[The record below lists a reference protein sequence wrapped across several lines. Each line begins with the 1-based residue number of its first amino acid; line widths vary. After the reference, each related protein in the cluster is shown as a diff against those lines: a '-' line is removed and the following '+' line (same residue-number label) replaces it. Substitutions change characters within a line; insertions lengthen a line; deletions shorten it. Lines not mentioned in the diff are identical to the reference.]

1 MNTTL
6 CAAVLAAACSVSAP
20 AAAATPYPKP
30 TAPPAPAAAVLVKPA
45 SAPAPHLKPAT
56 SPAPHLKPAAPA
68 APLAATPAATP
79 ATVAGCVPATAPPQE
94 PLPPT
99 TVDTLRQAYHCVL
112 DDYYSG
118 PVIDPGTLLKNALAS
133 YTQDLQ
139 RRGADRAD
147 LRLPALTGERDAD
160 WTAFAKILGTGDPA
174 AVRAAIT
181 GMVAGLQDDHARVM
195 WPTPP
200 PAGGPAGT
208 GIVGASALRGP
219 QLDPAARPPMF
230 VTRVLPDSP
239 AAKAGVRPGDI
250 VLKANGM
257 PPFVGAKPNQAVID
271 ALASPALRLT
281 LKRPTTGRVRAVEVR
296 EGPVT
301 PPSREVTSKA
311 LPGGVVYVR
320 LPAFADGAADKV
332 IAASRKA
339 RRAVVLDLRGNGG
352 GSPREVTRLLGAFAH
367 GKVTSYFCPLTG
379 ECAPNRTDD
388 TVPLLGLRLV
398 VLTDRGCASA
408 CEDFSAAVKDNGIG
422 PLIGTRTAG
431 AVSGPARGYL
441 LDDGG
446 VVLLPQVRHLG
457 PDREIID
464 TIGVPVDH
472 YVPLTALDVA
482 TGRDPALAKALALL

>member
-1 MNTTL
+1 MNRTL

-20 AAAATPYPKP
+20 AAATPHPKP
-30 TAPPAPAAAVLVKPA
+30 SAPPAPAPAPAVLVNPA
-45 SAPAPHLKPAT
+45 SPPASHLR
-56 SPAPHLKPAAPA
+56 PAAPS
-68 APLAATPAATP
+68 APPAATPAAGG
-79 ATVAGCVPATAPPQE
+79 GCVPATAPPQE

-99 TVDTLRQAYHCVL
+99 TVDTLRVAYHCVL
-112 DDYYSG
+112 DNYYSG
-118 PVIDPGTLLKNALAS
+118 PVIDPGTLLKNALAA

-160 WTAFAKILGTGDPA
+160 WTAFAKVLGAGDPA

-230 VTRVLPDSP
+230 ITRVLPDSP
-239 AAKAGVRPGDI
+239 GAKAGVRPGDI

-257 PPFVGAKPNQAVID
+257 PPFVGTKPNQSIID
-271 ALASPALRLT
+271 AITSPTLRLT
-281 LKRPTTGRVRAVEVR
+281 LKRPTTGRVRTVEVHK
-296 EGPVT
+296 GPVT
-301 PPSREVTSKA
+301 QPSQEVTSKT
-311 LPGGVVYVR
+311 LPGGVAYVQ
-320 LPAFADGAADKV
+320 LPAFDNGAADKV
-332 IAASRKA
+332 IAASRDA
-339 RRAVVLDLRGNGG
+339 RKAVVLDLRGNGG

-379 ECAPNRTDD
+379 ECAANRTDD
-388 TVPLLGLRLV
+388 TVTLLGLRLV

-422 PLIGTRTAG
+422 TLIGTRTAG

-441 LDDGG
+441 LGDGG
-446 VVLLPQVRHLG
+446 VLLLPQVRHLG
-457 PDREIID
+457 PAREIID